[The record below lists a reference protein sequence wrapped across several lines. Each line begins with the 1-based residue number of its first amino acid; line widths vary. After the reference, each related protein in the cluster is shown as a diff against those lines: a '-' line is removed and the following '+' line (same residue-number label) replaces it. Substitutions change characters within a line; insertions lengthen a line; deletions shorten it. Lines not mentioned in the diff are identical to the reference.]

1 MSEGGLGQALK
12 ALGRR
17 STLPVELEVNIPTRL
32 PEPVEVAAYYV
43 VSEALANATKYA
55 RASVAEVWVRAADD
69 RLRLTVRDDGIGGA
83 NLERGSGLIGLAD
96 RVEALGGTLTIHSG
110 TGQGTRLEVD
120 LPIHRDDSA
129 S

>member
-1 MSEGGLGQALK
+1 V
-12 ALGRR
+12 
-17 STLPVELEVNIPTRL
+17 PVELDVDAGCRL

-110 TGQGTRLEVD
+110 MGQGTRLEVD
-120 LPIHRDDSA
+120 LPIHSDHRSA

>member
-1 MSEGGLGQALK
+1 MPPSTPGRPWLK
-12 ALGRR
+12 SG
-17 STLPVELEVNIPTRL
+17 
-32 PEPVEVAAYYV
+32 
-43 VSEALANATKYA
+43 
-55 RASVAEVWVRAADD
+55 SVRQMTAC
-69 RLRLTVRDDGIGGA
+69 RLTVRDDGIGGA

-120 LPIHRDDSA
+120 LPIHSDDSA